1 VGKIDF
7 QQKLLDDFVV
17 VQMQVELS
25 SRIKL
30 PDWERILRG
39 VVIAVGPGKMLPNGQ
54 RAPMECKLGDTVS
67 FAATAGMDSS
77 YGARVSVRMLHDADI
92 DAVIEEAA

>member
-7 QQKLLDDFVV
+7 QQRLLDDFVV
-17 VQMQVELS
+17 VQMVGDTPG
-25 SRIKL
+25 RIKL

-39 VVIAVGPGKMLPNGQ
+39 TVIAVGPGKILPDGR

-77 YGARVSVRMLHDADI
+77 YGARVSVRMLHDTDI
-92 DAVIEEAA
+92 DAVIGEAT